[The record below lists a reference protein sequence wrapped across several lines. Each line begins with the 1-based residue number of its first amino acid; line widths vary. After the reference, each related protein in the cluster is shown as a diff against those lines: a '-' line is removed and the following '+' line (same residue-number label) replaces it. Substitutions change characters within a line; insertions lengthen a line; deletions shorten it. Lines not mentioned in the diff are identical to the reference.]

1 MEVRIATFNIF
12 WFASST
18 FIGNRRSPEDLRKL
32 REVINR
38 LDADIIVFQE
48 ILDLPVLENLLGDL
62 IPGRSYSLRDQDE
75 HWISSSTGSGLKVA
89 LAFDSGRLELV
100 EAGTAR
106 NPGEPPA
113 SHGKRDSVAVRV
125 RPRGGGSPLTVIG
138 VHLKSG
144 ILTVG
149 EPVTADDFTRV
160 DEMNKLTQWIVSLA
174 PIAPNGQAR
183 QAGEPTVLIG
193 DFNAVRGNAAL
204 TSLSPGGDLA
214 EWSWPDP
221 AFATAVSPDV
231 VPVNLAPAERWT
243 THLDKKIIDHTIM
256 SPQVKVIDGPWAY
269 AFDRDNSWLQAAG
282 VSQAWFEQMGY
293 SFNPAVGQPSQVANL
308 HRVSDHRPVRVSIEL
323 T

>member
-18 FIGNRRSPEDLRKL
+18 FIGNQRSPADLSKL
-32 REVINR
+32 QEVIKR
-38 LDADIIVFQE
+38 LDADIIVFEE
-48 ILDLPVLENLLGDL
+48 ILDLPILEDL
-62 IPGRSYSLRDQDE
+62 VTGVPDRSYSLRDQGDR
-75 HWISSSTGSGLKVA
+75 WISSSTGSGLKVA
-89 LAFDSGRLELV
+89 LAFDSDKLQLI

-106 NPGEPPA
+106 NPGEAPA
-113 SHGKRDSVAVRV
+113 SHGKRDAIAVRV
-125 RPRGGGSPLTVIG
+125 RPRDGGSPLTVIG

-144 ILTVG
+144 TLTVG

-160 DEMNKLTQWIVSLA
+160 AEMEKLTRWILNLA

-204 TSLSPGGDLA
+204 TSLSPGGALA
-214 EWSWPDP
+214 QWSWPDP
-221 AFATAVSPDV
+221 GFATAVSPDV
-231 VPVNLAPAERWT
+231 VPVNLPPAERWT
-243 THLDKKIIDHTIM
+243 THVDMKIIDHIIM
-256 SPQVKVIDGPWAY
+256 SPQVRVIDGPWAY

-282 VSQAWFEQMGY
+282 VTQAWFEQLGCT
-293 SFNPAVGQPSQVANL
+293 FNPAVGHPSQVANL
-308 HRVSDHRPVRVSIEL
+308 HRVSDHRPVLVSVDL